1 MEELIYKYFPELT
14 PIQKWQIEQLYPFYK
29 EWNEKINLISRK
41 DIEQLY
47 LHHVLHS
54 LAIAK
59 FISLPAGATILDVG
73 TGGGFP
79 GIPLAILFPETR
91 FCLCDSILK
100 KINVVNDIS
109 TRLELSNVRTE
120 RARAEEIDGRFDYV
134 VSRAV
139 TELQIFLPWV
149 WKKVDKGIIY
159 LKGGNL
165 AEEIT
170 QAARVVKA
178 DIKNISKV
186 EISSLFEEEWFKEKS
201 IIFVKR

>member
-1 MEELIYKYFPELT
+1 MEELIYRYFPELT
-14 PIQKWQIEQLYPFYK
+14 LKQKEQIKMLYPLYK

-41 DIEQLY
+41 DIDELY

-54 LAIAK
+54 LSIAK
-59 FISLPAGATILDVG
+59 FISFPAGTTVLDVG

-109 TRLELSNVRTE
+109 SKLGLNNIRTE
-120 RARAEEIDGRFDYV
+120 RSRAEDIDGHFDYV

-139 TELQIFLPWV
+139 TELQLFLPWV
-149 WKKVDKGIIY
+149 WRKVDKGIIY
-159 LKGGNL
+159 LKGGEL
-165 AEEIT
+165 AEEIAN
-170 QAARVVKA
+170 AAKAVKTEMN
-178 DIKNISKV
+178 NISKT
-186 EISSLFEEEWFKEKS
+186 EITTWFTEEWFAGKS

>member
-1 MEELIYKYFPELT
+1 M
-14 PIQKWQIEQLYPFYK
+14 LYPLYK

-41 DIEQLY
+41 DIDELY

-54 LAIAK
+54 LSIAK
-59 FISLPAGATILDVG
+59 FISFPAGTTVLDVG

-109 TRLELSNVRTE
+109 SKLGLNNIRTE
-120 RARAEEIDGRFDYV
+120 RSRAEDIDGRFDYV

-139 TELQIFLPWV
+139 TELQLFLPWV
-149 WKKVDKGIIY
+149 WRKVDKGVIY
-159 LKGGNL
+159 LKGGEL
-165 AEEIT
+165 AEEIAN
-170 QAARVVKA
+170 AAKA
-178 DIKNISKV
+178 VRTEMSNISKT
-186 EISSLFEEEWFKEKS
+186 EITTWFTEEWFAGKS

>member
-1 MEELIYKYFPELT
+1 MEELIYKYFPLLT
-14 PIQKWQIEQLYPFYK
+14 DKQKEQIKMLHPLYK

-41 DIEQLY
+41 DIDQLY

-59 FISLPAGATILDVG
+59 FISFSDKVTVLDVG

-79 GIPLAILFPETR
+79 GIPLAIMFPEVN

-100 KINVVNDIS
+100 KINVVTDIS
-109 TRLELSNVRTE
+109 KRLGLSNVRTE
-120 RARAEEIDGRFDYV
+120 RARAEDIEGKFDYV

-149 WKKVDKGIIY
+149 WKKVEKGVIY
-159 LKGGNL
+159 LKGGDL
-165 AEEIT
+165 AEEMAN
-170 QAARVVKA
+170 AAKSVKT
-178 DIKNISKV
+178 DLKNISKT
-186 EISSLFEEEWFKEKS
+186 EIFNIFNEEWFKEKS

>member
-1 MEELIYKYFPELT
+1 MEELIYRYFPELT
-14 PIQKWQIEQLYPFYK
+14 LKQKEQIKMLYPLYK

-41 DIEQLY
+41 DIDELY

-54 LAIAK
+54 LSIAK
-59 FISLPAGATILDVG
+59 FISFPAGTTVLDVG

-109 TRLELSNVRTE
+109 SKLGLNNIRTE
-120 RARAEEIDGRFDYV
+120 RSRAEDIDGRFDYV

-139 TELQIFLPWV
+139 TELQLFLPWV
-149 WKKVDKGIIY
+149 WRKVDKGIIY
-159 LKGGNL
+159 LKGGEL
-165 AEEIT
+165 AEEIAN
-170 QAARVVKA
+170 AAKA
-178 DIKNISKV
+178 VRTEMNNISKT
-186 EISSLFEEEWFKEKS
+186 EITTWFTEEWFAGKS